1 MKNFDKTEKIQAW
14 FNSHKPEENMLWSKS
29 WMEHNVFIRDN
40 IVEMLSDKVAEVV
53 GTHYSKS
60 IECPVIKTYYKGV
73 EVLWQ
78 YNFYNWQIMVKS
90 NKDLELTDLDYIGAD
105 ADYFFYQG
113 IPTEYQFKPYSKDNK
128 KEFAISTVFSKYCVF
143 AFAVELKK
151 AIDRAKKH
159 YWLCKY

>member
-1 MKNFDKTEKIQAW
+1 MDNFNKTERIRVW
-14 FNSHKPEENMLWSKS
+14 FNTHEPKENMLYHES
-29 WMEHNVFIRDN
+29 WWEHNVFIRDN

-60 IECPVIKTYYKGV
+60 IECPVIKTYYKDV
-73 EVLWQ
+73 EILWQ

-113 IPTEYQFKPYSKDNK
+113 IPTEYQFKPYSESNK
-128 KEFAISTVFSKYCVF
+128 KEFAISTGDSKYCVF

-151 AIDRAKKH
+151 AIDRANR
-159 YWLCKY
+159 

>member
-1 MKNFDKTEKIQAW
+1 MNKAEKIQKW
-14 FNSHKPEENMLWSKS
+14 FNLNEPEDTYVYKKTWWKNNM
-29 WMEHNVFIRDN
+29 FIRDELVYRLFN
-40 IVEMLSDKVAEVV
+40 DGQAEIV
-53 GTHYSKS
+53 GTHFSKS

-73 EVLWQ
+73 EILWQ

-90 NKDLELTDLDYIGAD
+90 DKDLELKDLDYVGAN

-159 YWLCKY
+159 Y

>member
-1 MKNFDKTEKIQAW
+1 MNKTEKIQKW
-14 FNSHKPEENMLWSKS
+14 FNLNEPEDTYVYKKTWWKNNM
-29 WMEHNVFIRDN
+29 FIRDE
-40 IVEMLSDKVAEVV
+40 IVNRLFNDKQAEVV
-53 GTHYSKS
+53 GTHFSKS
-60 IECPVIKTYYKGV
+60 VECPVIKTYYKNV
-73 EVLWQ
+73 EILWQ

-90 NKDLELTDLDYIGAD
+90 NKDLELTDLDYIGAN

-151 AIDRAKKH
+151 AIDKIN
-159 YWLCKY
+159 L

>member
-1 MKNFDKTEKIQAW
+1 MNKTEKIQKW
-14 FNSHKPEENMLWSKS
+14 FNLNEPEDTYVYKKTWWKNNM
-29 WMEHNVFIRDN
+29 FIRDE
-40 IVEMLSDKVAEVV
+40 IVDRLFSDKQAEIV

-60 IECPVIKTYYKGV
+60 ILCPVIKTYYKNV
-73 EVLWQ
+73 EILWQ
-78 YNFYNWQIMVKS
+78 YNFYNWQIMIKS
-90 NKDLELTDLDYIGAD
+90 NKDLELNDLELIGAD
-105 ADYFFYQG
+105 CDYFYYQG

-159 YWLCKY
+159 Y

>member
-1 MKNFDKTEKIQAW
+1 MNKAEKIQKW
-14 FNSHKPEENMLWSKS
+14 FNLNEPEDTYVYKKTWWKNNM
-29 WMEHNVFIRDN
+29 FIRDE
-40 IVEMLSDKVAEVV
+40 IVNRLFNDKQAEVV
-53 GTHYSKS
+53 GTHFSKS
-60 IECPVIKTYYKGV
+60 IECPIIKTYYKGV

-90 NKDLELTDLDYIGAD
+90 NKDLELTDLDYIGAN

-159 YWLCKY
+159 YWLYKY

>member
-1 MKNFDKTEKIQAW
+1 MKYFDKTEKIQNW
-14 FNSHKPEENMLWSKS
+14 FNSHEPSEKMVYHRPWWDCNTF
-29 WMEHNVFIRDN
+29 VRDN
-40 IVEMLSDKVAEVV
+40 IVELFDSKYAEVV

-78 YNFYNWQIMVKS
+78 YNFHNWQIMVKS
-90 NKDLELTDLDYIGAD
+90 DKDLVLTDLDYIGAD

-113 IPTEYQFKPYSKDNK
+113 IPVNYQFKPYSESNK
-128 KEFAISTVFSKYCVF
+128 KEFAISTVSSKYCVF

-151 AIDRAKKH
+151 AIDRVNK
-159 YWLCKY
+159 

>member
-1 MKNFDKTEKIQAW
+1 MNKAEKIQIW
-14 FNSHKPEENMLWSKS
+14 FNLNEPEDTCVYKKTWWKNNM
-29 WMEHNVFIRDN
+29 FIRDELVYRLFN
-40 IVEMLSDKVAEVV
+40 DGQAEIV
-53 GTHYSKS
+53 GTHFSKS

-90 NKDLELTDLDYIGAD
+90 DKALELKDLDYVGAN

-128 KEFAISTVFSKYCVF
+128 KEFAISTHSNLYDVF

-151 AIDRAKKH
+151 AIDRANR
-159 YWLCKY
+159 

>member
-1 MKNFDKTEKIQAW
+1 MNKAEKIQIW
-14 FNSHKPEENMLWSKS
+14 FNLNEPEDTCVYKKTWGKNNM
-29 WMEHNVFIRDN
+29 FIRDELVYRLFN
-40 IVEMLSDKVAEVV
+40 DGQAEIV
-53 GTHYSKS
+53 GTHFSKS

-90 NKDLELTDLDYIGAD
+90 NKDLELKDLDYVGAN

-128 KEFAISTVFSKYCVF
+128 KEFAISTHSNLYDVF

-151 AIDRAKKH
+151 AIDKINI
-159 YWLCKY
+159 